1 MRHKHD
7 MLRTLRM
14 MTTIRANR
22 SFESPCYQIH
32 EGQLLADCSHDRQ
45 THNVCAV
52 HECGTLDRTHPDK
65 LSSCSA
71 RESMS
76 TSLLRFA
83 AVVALAFALP
93 HRAAGQVCGDL
104 PGKPGIS
111 GDFISLPPPPSKP
124 FFYYRLGDYV
134 VLVQPNA
141 VRQELN
147 AWTTKRASAEALA
160 FRSRVLASF
169 PLRENSDLYLYTLQN
184 QDFWYP
190 SRSLVV
196 SLIEARKAAVS
207 YTVVDNAVHRVYVQ
221 HYRKADL
228 VATSI
233 RLDKSSNSALL
244 IWLVE
249 CAT

>member
-1 MRHKHD
+1 
-7 MLRTLRM
+7 
-14 MTTIRANR
+14 
-22 SFESPCYQIH
+22 
-32 EGQLLADCSHDRQ
+32 
-45 THNVCAV
+45 
-52 HECGTLDRTHPDK
+52 
-65 LSSCSA
+65 
-71 RESMS
+71 MS

-83 AVVALAFALP
+83 AVLALVFALP
-93 HRAAGQVCGDL
+93 PRAVSQVCGDL

-111 GDFISLPPPPSKP
+111 GHSISLPSPPSKP

-147 AWTTKRASAEALA
+147 AWTTKRATPEALA

-169 PLRENSDLYLYTLQN
+169 PLRVNSDLYLYTLQN
-184 QDFWYP
+184 QDFWYA

-196 SLIEARKAAVS
+196 SLIEAGKAAVS
-207 YTVVDNAVHRVYVQ
+207 YAVVDDAVQRVYVE

-233 RLDKSSNSALL
+233 RLNKSSKSALL

-249 CAT
+249 CTT